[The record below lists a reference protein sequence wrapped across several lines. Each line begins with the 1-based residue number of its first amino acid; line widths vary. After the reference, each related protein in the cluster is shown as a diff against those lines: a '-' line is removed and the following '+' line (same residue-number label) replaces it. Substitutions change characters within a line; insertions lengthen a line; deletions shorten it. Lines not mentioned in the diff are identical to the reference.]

1 MEHKEESRKTMEEIS
16 PNEEAG
22 VTNERSA
29 TFYLYHPCSLLQKFL
44 GTFFKCLGF
53 EIETNEKEHDEVEAH
68 SDAEEDLGSNDDGK
82 VLACEEQ
89 KECSTSDG
97 QSFVSFSLF
106 LIFLTEF
113 FLFNLR

>member
-1 MEHKEESRKTMEEIS
+1 MGHKEESRRTMEEIS
-16 PNEEAG
+16 PNQEEE

-53 EIETNEKEHDEVEAH
+53 EIEANKKEHDEVEAH

-82 VLACEEQ
+82 VLACAEQ
-89 KECSTSDG
+89 KEYSMSDG
-97 QSFVSFSLF
+97 QSFVSISLC
-106 LIFLTEF
+106 F
-113 FLFNLR
+113 FFNFFD